1 MVSRI
6 LTGDLPP
13 DQPHIDEADHL
24 LRASS
29 LSTPV
34 LWLLGSDADKQ
45 RIVSE
50 ADDRVRLHPQY
61 QLHLGIEH
69 LSKRR
74 WRSAAEALARA
85 QTLAPIEARAATLRT
100 YALCRAGDLAA
111 ARELM
116 RARRGK
122 HGADPVI
129 DDVWQWLRAHYD
141 IDPGDT
147 QTAFA
152 P

>member
-1 MVSRI
+1 
-6 LTGDLPP
+6 
-13 DQPHIDEADHL
+13 
-24 LRASS
+24 
-29 LSTPV
+29 V

-45 RIVSE
+45 RIVSK
-50 ADDRVRLHPQY
+50 ADDRSRSHPQY

-74 WRSAAEALARA
+74 WSSAAKALARA
-85 QTLAPIEARAATLRT
+85 ERLAPIEARAAVLRT
-100 YALCRAGDLAA
+100 YALCRAGNLEG

-116 RARRGK
+116 RVQREKRQTN
-122 HGADPVI
+122 PVD
-129 DDVWQWLRAHYD
+129 DDVWHWLRAHYD
-141 IDPGDT
+141 IDPGGT